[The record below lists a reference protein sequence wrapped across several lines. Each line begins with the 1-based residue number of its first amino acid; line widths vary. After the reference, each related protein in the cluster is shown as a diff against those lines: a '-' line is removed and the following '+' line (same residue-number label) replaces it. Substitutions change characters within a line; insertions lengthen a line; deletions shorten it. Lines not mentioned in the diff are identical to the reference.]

1 MILYNQTKNEFMKTY
16 QPYPIL
22 TDDVE
27 LPEDILLLSERIA
40 ENVHDVWAASRIN
53 EGWTWGHERNDI
65 LKQHPCL
72 IPYSE
77 LPETEKEYDRKTAIQ
92 TLKLI
97 LKLGYTIKKKDL

>member
-1 MILYNQTKNEFMKTY
+1 MKTY
-16 QPYPIL
+16 QPHPIL

-27 LPEDILLLSERIA
+27 LSEDILLLSEQIA
-40 ENVHDVWAASRIN
+40 ENVHDVWAASRIA
-53 EGWTWGHERNDI
+53 EGWTWGIERNDT

-72 IPYSE
+72 VPYSE